1 MSRQPK
7 TKVAWAA
14 SLALT
19 QGRSTFPSDWRFSL
33 EIQMRLFLLVIW
45 ELFYHIEWW
54 YQFFFNLWSIEER
67 FHEIFFFSLPLLPPP
82 TRQPPVSESHWRTLL
97 QDMLT
102 MQQNVYTCLDS
113 DACYEVSSLFLV
125 WEVWLLQCVSWTQ
138 RWWPW
143 PSVLSNTIES

>member
-19 QGRSTFPSDWRFSL
+19 QGRSTFPSDWCFSL

-54 YQFFFNLWSIEER
+54 YQFFFNLWPIEER
-67 FHEIFFFSLPLLPPP
+67 FHEIVFFLPSPPPAPNQATSCQWVSLENVAARHANYAAECLHLPGFWCLLWGKFLVFSLGSLTVTVCFLD
-82 TRQPPVSESHWRTLL
+82 TEVVTMTLTL
-97 QDMLT
+97 
-102 MQQNVYTCLDS
+102 
-113 DACYEVSSLFLV
+113 E
-125 WEVWLLQCVSWTQ
+125 
-138 RWWPW
+138 
-143 PSVLSNTIES
+143 